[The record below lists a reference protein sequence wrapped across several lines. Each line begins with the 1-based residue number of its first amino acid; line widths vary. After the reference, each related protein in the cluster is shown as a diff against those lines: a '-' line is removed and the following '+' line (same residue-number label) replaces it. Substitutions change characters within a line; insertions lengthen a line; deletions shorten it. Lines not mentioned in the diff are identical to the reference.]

1 MRARNEPS
9 VATLASISILEKILG
24 RENWRDEPFCIDV
37 ARNYLKAL
45 RNAPGVQDRV
55 KALREAFVNI

>member
-1 MRARNEPS
+1 MS
-9 VATLASISILEKILG
+9 TITSISTLEKILG
-24 RENWRDEPFCIDV
+24 RESWRDEPFFIDL
-37 ARNYLKAL
+37 AKENLKAL